1 MHADDL
7 APFLAQIA
15 RTPLLTPAEELR
27 LARRVERGDLAA
39 KERMV
44 EANLRLVVH
53 VAKRFQRAGHGLTL
67 ADLIQEGTLGLV
79 RAVEKFDHRKGY
91 RFSTYA
97 TIWIRQAIGRAIGDK
112 GRAIRLPEQVG
123 QRLRALEREERKLAA
138 ELGREPLPHEL
149 AGPLETTA
157 ADVVAAPR
165 AAPQPRSR
173 STSRSA
179 TTTAPRSATWSPT
192 AARTSFDAAL
202 LAEDVQRALAHLPAR
217 ERRVIEARYGLT
229 GAGPATPSET
239 ARALRLRPRDIRHL
253 EELALRRLRAAPEL
267 AAA

>member
-1 MHADDL
+1 MADEL
-7 APFLAQIA
+7 TPFLQQIA

-27 LARRVERGDLAA
+27 LARQVERGDLAA
-39 KERMV
+39 KTRMI

-53 VAKRFQRAGHGLTL
+53 VAKRFQRAGHGLSFG
-67 ADLIQEGTLGLV
+67 DLIQEGTLGLV

-123 QRLRALEREERKLAA
+123 QRLRTLEREERKLAA
-138 ELGREPLPHEL
+138 ELGRDPLPSEL
-149 AGPLETTA
+149 ADATDATLPEIVELQQL
-157 ADVVAAPR
+157 R
-165 AAPQPRSR
+165 R
-173 STSRSA
+173 STVSLDEPVGDDDGTSLGDLLPDK
-179 TTTAPRSATWSPT
+179 TTYDP
-192 AARTSFDAAL
+192 DAGL
-202 LAEDVQRALAHLPAR
+202 LAEDVQKALAHLPPR
-217 ERRVIEARYGLT
+217 ERRVIETRYGLS
-229 GAGPATPSET
+229 GAKPSTPSET
-239 ARALRLRPRDIRHL
+239 AKVLRLRPRDIRHL

>member
-1 MHADDL
+1 MADEL
-7 APFLAQIA
+7 TPFLQQIA

-27 LARRVERGDLAA
+27 LARQVERGDLAA
-39 KERMV
+39 KTRMI

-53 VAKRFQRAGHGLTL
+53 VAKRFQRAGHGLSFG
-67 ADLIQEGTLGLV
+67 DLIQEGTLGLV

-123 QRLRALEREERKLAA
+123 QRLRTLEREERKLAA
-138 ELGREPLPHEL
+138 ELGRDPLPSELADATDATLPEIVELQQLRRSTVSLDEPLGDDDGTSLGDLLPDKTTYDPD
-149 AGPLETTA
+149 AG
-157 ADVVAAPR
+157 
-165 AAPQPRSR
+165 
-173 STSRSA
+173 
-179 TTTAPRSATWSPT
+179 
-192 AARTSFDAAL
+192 L
-202 LAEDVQRALAHLPAR
+202 LAEDVQKALAHLPAR
-217 ERRVIEARYGLT
+217 ERRVIETRYGLS
-229 GAGPATPSET
+229 GAKPSTPSET
-239 ARALRLRPRDIRHL
+239 AKVLRLRPRDIRHL

>member
-1 MHADDL
+1 MADEL
-7 APFLAQIA
+7 TPFLQQIA

-27 LARRVERGDLAA
+27 LARQVEKGDLAA
-39 KERMV
+39 KERMI

-53 VAKRFQRAGHGLTL
+53 VAKRFQRAGHGLAF

-112 GRAIRLPEQVG
+112 GRTIRIPEQVG
-123 QRLRALEREERKLAA
+123 QRLRTLERLRRATVSLDEPIGSDDDGAS
-138 ELGREPLPHEL
+138 LGDLLP
-149 AGPLETTA
+149 
-157 ADVVAAPR
+157 D
-165 AAPQPRSR
+165 
-173 STSRSA
+173 
-179 TTTAPRSATWSPT
+179 
-192 AARTSFDAAL
+192 RTVHDPEIAL
-202 LAEDVQRALAHLPAR
+202 LAEDVQKALEHLPPR
-217 ERRVIEARYGLT
+217 ERRVIEARYGLS
-229 GAGPATPSET
+229 GARPSTPSET
-239 ARALRLRPRDIRHL
+239 AKALRLRPRDIRHL

>member
-1 MHADDL
+1 MSDEL
-7 APFLAQIA
+7 NLFLAQIA
-15 RTPLLTPAEELR
+15 RTPLLTPADELR
-27 LARRVERGDLAA
+27 LARRVEKGDLAA

-53 VAKRFQRAGHGLTL
+53 VAKRFQRAGHGLTF

-79 RAVEKFDHRKGY
+79 RAVEKFDHRMGY

-123 QRLRALEREERKLAA
+123 QRLRTLEREERKLAA
-138 ELGREPLPHEL
+138 ELGRDPLPAEL
-149 AGPLETTA
+149 AQATHATLPEIVELQQLRRSTVSLDEPVGDDDEGTSLGDLLPDKTTA
-157 ADVVAAPR
+157 DPEIK
-165 AAPQPRSR
+165 
-173 STSRSA
+173 
-179 TTTAPRSATWSPT
+179 
-192 AARTSFDAAL
+192 L
-202 LAEDVQRALAHLPAR
+202 LADDVQRALTRLPPR
-217 ERRVIEARYGLT
+217 ERRVIEARYGFA

-239 ARALRLRPRDIRHL
+239 AKALRLRPRDIRHL
-253 EELALRRLRAAPEL
+253 EKLALRRLRAAPEL

>member
-1 MHADDL
+1 MADEL
-7 APFLAQIA
+7 TPFLQQIA
-15 RTPLLTPAEELR
+15 RTPLLTPSEELR
-27 LARRVERGDLAA
+27 LARQVEKGDLAA
-39 KERMV
+39 KERMI

-53 VAKRFQRAGHGLTL
+53 VAKRFQRAGHGLAF

-123 QRLRALEREERKLAA
+123 QRLRTLEREERKLAA
-138 ELGREPLPHEL
+138 EIGRDPLPSELADATDATLPEIVELQQLRRSTVSLDEPLGDDDGTSLGDLLPDKTTYDPD
-149 AGPLETTA
+149 AG
-157 ADVVAAPR
+157 
-165 AAPQPRSR
+165 
-173 STSRSA
+173 
-179 TTTAPRSATWSPT
+179 
-192 AARTSFDAAL
+192 L
-202 LAEDVQRALAHLPAR
+202 LAEDVQKALAHLPAR
-217 ERRVIEARYGLT
+217 ERRVIETRYGLS
-229 GAGPATPSET
+229 GAKPSTPSET
-239 ARALRLRPRDIRHL
+239 AKVLRLRPRDIRHL

>member
-1 MHADDL
+1 MADEL
-7 APFLAQIA
+7 TPFLQQIA

-27 LARRVERGDLAA
+27 LARRVEKGDLAA
-39 KERMV
+39 KERMI

-112 GRAIRLPEQVG
+112 GRTIRLPEQVG

-138 ELGREPLPHEL
+138 ELGRDALPAEL
-149 AGPLETTA
+149 AEATEATLPEVIELQQL
-157 ADVVAAPR
+157 R
-165 AAPQPRSR
+165 R
-173 STSRSA
+173 STVSLDEPVGAENDGTSLGDLLP
-179 TTTAPRSATWSPT
+179 AP
-192 AARTSFDAAL
+192 TSTDPDIKL
-202 LAEDVQRALAHLPAR
+202 LAEDVQRALTSLPPR
-217 ERRVIEARYGLT
+217 ERRVIETRYGLS
-229 GAGPATPSET
+229 GAKPSTPSET
-239 ARALRLRPRDIRHL
+239 AKALRLRPRDIRHL

>member
-1 MHADDL
+1 MSDELDH
-7 APFLAQIA
+7 FLAQIA
-15 RTPLLTPAEELR
+15 RTALLTPAEEIR

-53 VAKRFQRAGHGLTL
+53 VAKRFQRAGHGLAL
-67 ADLIQEGTLGLV
+67 ADLIQEGTLGLL

-123 QRLRALEREERKLAA
+123 QRLRALEREERRLTA
-138 ELGREPLPHEL
+138 ELGRDPLTGEL
-149 AGPLETTA
+149 ALALETTA
-157 ADVVAAPR
+157 ADVIDLYELR
-165 AAPQPRSR
+165 R
-173 STSRSA
+173 STLSLDEPVGDDDAVSLGDLLPDR
-179 TTTAPRSATWSPT
+179 TTADPDSA
-192 AARTSFDAAL
+192 L
-202 LAEDVQRALAHLPAR
+202 MAEDVRGALTRLPPR
-217 ERRVIEARYGLT
+217 ERRVIETRYGLT
-229 GAGPATPSET
+229 GAAPATPSET
-239 ARALRLRPRDIRHL
+239 AKALRLRPRDIRHL
-253 EELALRRLRAAPEL
+253 EELALRRLRATPEF

>member
-1 MHADDL
+1 MADEL
-7 APFLAQIA
+7 TPFLAQIA
-15 RTPLLTPAEELR
+15 RTPLLSPAEELR
-27 LARRVERGDLAA
+27 LARRVEKGDLAA

-53 VAKRFQRAGHGLTL
+53 VAKRYQRAGHGLAL
-67 ADLIQEGTLGLV
+67 SDLIQEGTLGLV

-123 QRLRALEREERKLAA
+123 QRLRALEREERRLAA
-138 ELGREPLPHEL
+138 ELGRDPLPSELASAIEATPAEVVELHEL
-149 AGPLETTA
+149 
-157 ADVVAAPR
+157 R
-165 AAPQPRSR
+165 R
-173 STSRSA
+173 STISLDE
-179 TTTAPRSATWSPT
+179 PIGD
-192 AARTSFDAAL
+192 DADGASLGDLLPDRGAVNPDIAL
-202 LAEDVQRALAHLPAR
+202 LAEDVRRALAHLPPR
-217 ERRVIEARYGLT
+217 ERRVIEARYGLS

-239 ARALRLRPRDIRHL
+239 AKALRLRPRDIRHL

>member
-1 MHADDL
+1 MYDEL
-7 APFLAQIA
+7 TPFLAQIA
-15 RTPLLTPAEELR
+15 RTPLLTPADELR
-27 LARRVERGDLAA
+27 LARRVEKGDLAA

-79 RAVEKFDHRKGY
+79 RAVEKFDHRMGY

-123 QRLRALEREERKLAA
+123 QRLRTLEREERKLAA
-138 ELGREPLPHEL
+138 ELGRDPLPTDLAAATNATLPEIVEL
-149 AGPLETTA
+149 QQL
-157 ADVVAAPR
+157 R
-165 AAPQPRSR
+165 R
-173 STSRSA
+173 STISLDE
-179 TTTAPRSATWSPT
+179 PVGDDDDG
-192 AARTSFDAAL
+192 TSLGDLLPAQNADPEIKL
-202 LAEDVQRALAHLPAR
+202 LAEDIQRALNHLPPR
-217 ERRVIEARYGLT
+217 ERRVIEARYGLA

-239 ARALRLRPRDIRHL
+239 AKALRLRPRDIRHL

>member
-1 MHADDL
+1 MNDEL
-7 APFLAQIA
+7 SPFLAQIG

-27 LARRVERGDLAA
+27 LAKRVERGDLAA

-53 VAKRFQRAGHGLTL
+53 VAKRFQRAGHGFSL

-112 GRAIRLPEQVG
+112 GRTIRLPEQVG
-123 QRLRALEREERKLAA
+123 QRLRSLEREERKLAA
-138 ELGREPLPHEL
+138 ELGRDPLPDEL
-149 AGPLETTA
+149 AARMETTP
-157 ADVVAAPR
+157 ADVVGLHQLR
-165 AAPQPRSR
+165 R
-173 STSRSA
+173 STLSLDEPIGDEDNGASLGDLI
-179 TTTAPRSATWSPT
+179 PDD
-192 AARTSFDAAL
+192 RTPDPDIAL
-202 LAEDVQRALAHLPAR
+202 LAEDVQRALTSLPER
-217 ERRVIEARYGLT
+217 ERRVIETRFGLT

-239 ARALRLRPRDIRHL
+239 ARVLRLRPRDIRHL

>member
-1 MHADDL
+1 MADEL
-7 APFLAQIA
+7 TPFLQQIA
-15 RTPLLTPAEELR
+15 RTPLLTPAEETR
-27 LARRVERGDLAA
+27 LARRVEKGDLAA
-39 KERMV
+39 KERMI

-112 GRAIRLPEQVG
+112 GRTIRLPEQVG
-123 QRLRALEREERKLAA
+123 QRLRALEKEERKLAA
-138 ELGREPLPHEL
+138 ELGRDALPTEL
-149 AGPLETTA
+149 AEATDATLPEIVELQQL
-157 ADVVAAPR
+157 R
-165 AAPQPRSR
+165 R
-173 STSRSA
+173 STVSLDEPVGNDDDGTSLGDLLPDRSVSD
-179 TTTAPRSATWSPT
+179 P
-192 AARTSFDAAL
+192 DAKL
-202 LAEDVQRALAHLPAR
+202 LADEVQRALTHLPPR
-217 ERRVIEARYGLT
+217 ERRVIETRYGLS
-229 GAGPATPSET
+229 GAKPSTPSET

>member
-1 MHADDL
+1 MTDEL

-138 ELGREPLPHEL
+138 ELGR
-149 AGPLETTA
+149 
-157 ADVVAAPR
+157 DAAPGGAR
-165 AAPQPRSR
+165 GARSTPRSPEIVELQQLRR
-173 STSRSA
+173 STLSLDEPVGDEDDG
-179 TTTAPRSATWSPT
+179 TTLGDLLPDRTDRRTPT
-192 AARTSFDAAL
+192 IAL
-202 LAEDVQRALAHLPAR
+202 LAEDVQRALAQLPAR
-217 ERRVIEARYGLT
+217 ERRVIETRYGL
-229 GAGPATPSET
+229 ARRAARRRRRRPPARCAC
-239 ARALRLRPRDIRHL
+239 ARATSATSRSSRCAACAR
-253 EELALRRLRAAPEL
+253 RAAG
-267 AAA
+267 

>member
-1 MHADDL
+1 MADEL
-7 APFLAQIA
+7 TPFLQQIA

-27 LARRVERGDLAA
+27 LARLVEKGDLKA
-39 KERMV
+39 KERMI

-53 VAKRFQRAGHGLTL
+53 VAKRFQRAGHGLAF

-112 GRAIRLPEQVG
+112 GRAIRIPEQVG
-123 QRLRALEREERKLAA
+123 QRIRMLEREERKLAA
-138 ELGREPLPHEL
+138 ELGRDPLPSEL
-149 AGPLETTA
+149 AEATEATLPEIVELQQL
-157 ADVVAAPR
+157 R
-165 AAPQPRSR
+165 R
-173 STSRSA
+173 STVSLDEPIGDDDGTSLGDLLPDR
-179 TTTAPRSATWSPT
+179 TTSDP
-192 AARTSFDAAL
+192 DVAL
-202 LAEDVQRALAHLPAR
+202 LAEDVQKALEQLPAR
-217 ERRVIEARYGLT
+217 ERRVIETRYGLS
-229 GAGPATPSET
+229 GAKPSTPSET
-239 ARALRLRPRDIRHL
+239 AKALRLRPRDIRHL

>member
-1 MHADDL
+1 MADEL
-7 APFLAQIA
+7 TPFLQQIA

-27 LARRVERGDLAA
+27 LARQVEKGDLAA
-39 KERMV
+39 KERMI

-53 VAKRFQRAGHGLTL
+53 VAKRFQRAGHGLAF

-112 GRAIRLPEQVG
+112 GRTIRIPEQVG
-123 QRLRALEREERKLAA
+123 QRLRTLEREERKLAA
-138 ELGREPLPHEL
+138 ELGREPLPSEL
-149 AGPLETTA
+149 AEATGATLPEIVELQQLR
-157 ADVVAAPR
+157 R
-165 AAPQPRSR
+165 ATVSLDEPIGSDDDGASLGDLLPD
-173 STSRSA
+173 
-179 TTTAPRSATWSPT
+179 
-192 AARTSFDAAL
+192 RTVHDPEIAL
-202 LAEDVQRALAHLPAR
+202 LAEDVQKALEHLPPR
-217 ERRVIEARYGLT
+217 ERRVIEARYGLS
-229 GAGPATPSET
+229 GARPSTPSET
-239 ARALRLRPRDIRHL
+239 AKALRLRPRDIRHL

>member
-1 MHADDL
+1 MNDEISL
-7 APFLAQIA
+7 FLTQIA

-39 KERMV
+39 KDRMV

-53 VAKRFQRAGHGLTL
+53 IAKRFQRAGHGFSLS
-67 ADLIQEGTLGLV
+67 DLIQEGTLGLV

-112 GRAIRLPEQVG
+112 GRTIRLPEQVG
-123 QRLRALEREERKLAA
+123 QRLRALEKEERKLAA
-138 ELGREPLPHEL
+138 ELGRDPFPEEVAPRM
-149 AGPLETTA
+149 ETT
-157 ADVVAAPR
+157 PTEIIGLHQLR
-165 AAPQPRSR
+165 R
-173 STSRSA
+173 STLSLDEPVGDDDSAVLGDLLADSRNA
-179 TTTAPRSATWSPT
+179 DP
-192 AARTSFDAAL
+192 DVAL
-202 LAEDVQRALAHLPAR
+202 LAEDVQRALSQLPPR
-217 ERRVIEARYGLT
+217 ERRVIETRYGLT
-229 GAGPATPSET
+229 GAGPATASET
-239 ARALRLRPRDIRHL
+239 AKVLRLRPRDIRHL

>member
-1 MHADDL
+1 MADEL
-7 APFLAQIA
+7 TLFLQQIA
-15 RTPLLTPAEELR
+15 RTPLLTPAEEIR
-27 LARRVERGDLAA
+27 LARRVEKGDLAA
-39 KERMV
+39 KDRMV

-53 VAKRFQRAGHGLTL
+53 IAKRFQRASHGLTF

-123 QRLRALEREERKLAA
+123 QRLRTLEREERKLAA
-138 ELGREPLPHEL
+138 ELGRDPLPSEL
-149 AGPLETTA
+149 AEATDATLPEIVELQQL
-157 ADVVAAPR
+157 R
-165 AAPQPRSR
+165 R
-173 STSRSA
+173 STVSLDEPVGSEDDGTSLGDLLPDQ
-179 TTTAPRSATWSPT
+179 TTQDPEIK
-192 AARTSFDAAL
+192 L
-202 LAEDVQRALAHLPAR
+202 LAEDVQRALTHLPPR
-217 ERRVIEARYGLT
+217 ERRVIETRYGLS
-229 GAGPATPSET
+229 GARPSTPSET
-239 ARALRLRPRDIRHL
+239 AKALRLRPRDIRHL

>member
-1 MHADDL
+1 MADGL
-7 APFLAQIA
+7 TPFLQQIS
-15 RTPLLTPAEELR
+15 RTPLLTPSEELR
-27 LARRVERGDLAA
+27 LARQVEKGDLAA
-39 KERMV
+39 KERMI

-53 VAKRFQRAGHGLTL
+53 VAKRFQRAGHGLAF

-123 QRLRALEREERKLAA
+123 QRLRTLEREERKLAA
-138 ELGREPLPHEL
+138 EIGRDPLPSELADATDATLPEIVELQQLRRSTVSLDEPLGDDDGTSLGDLLPDKTTYDPD
-149 AGPLETTA
+149 AG
-157 ADVVAAPR
+157 
-165 AAPQPRSR
+165 
-173 STSRSA
+173 
-179 TTTAPRSATWSPT
+179 
-192 AARTSFDAAL
+192 L
-202 LAEDVQRALAHLPAR
+202 LAEDVQKALAHLPAR
-217 ERRVIEARYGLT
+217 ERRVIETRYGLS
-229 GAGPATPSET
+229 GAKPSTPSET
-239 ARALRLRPRDIRHL
+239 AKVLRLRPRDIRHL

>member
-1 MHADDL
+1 MYDEL
-7 APFLAQIA
+7 TPFLAQIS

-27 LARRVERGDLAA
+27 LARLVEKGDLAA
-39 KERMV
+39 KERMI

-53 VAKRFQRAGHGLTL
+53 VAKRFQRAGHGLSF

-112 GRAIRLPEQVG
+112 GRVIRLPEQVG
-123 QRLRALEREERKLAA
+123 QRLRMLEREERKRAA
-138 ELGREPLPHEL
+138 ELGRDPLPSEL
-149 AGPLETTA
+149 AA
-157 ADVVAAPR
+157 ATEATLPEIVELQQLR
-165 AAPQPRSR
+165 R
-173 STSRSA
+173 STVSLDEPVGAGDHGTSLGDLL
-179 TTTAPRSATWSPT
+179 PD
-192 AARTSFDAAL
+192 RTIHDPDVAL
-202 LAEDVQRALAHLPAR
+202 LAEDVQKALAHLPAR
-217 ERRVIEARYGLT
+217 ERRVIETRYGLS
-229 GAGPATPSET
+229 GAKPSTPSET

-253 EELALRRLRAAPEL
+253 EALALRRLRAAPEL